1 MTKQIWFVDD
11 VWISL
16 EITTQDKC
24 WIIFNGREVYQRLPI
39 SKTTLLN
46 LFKDFKKINKEL
58 ENRDFDDYINDIV
71 EVEV

>member
-1 MTKQIWFVDD
+1 MAKQIWFVDD

-24 WIIFNGREVYQRLPI
+24 WIIFNGCEVYQRLPI

-46 LFKDFKKINKEL
+46 LFKDFKKI
-58 ENRDFDDYINDIV
+58 
-71 EVEV
+71 